1 MKHFIKL
8 LFFVIF
14 LFANSFADAQ
24 DKQLK
29 IDELSTNRKLYP
41 SGLNNIQWMDE
52 TGNYTW
58 IAAGKLVK
66 GNIKSDKKDT
76 ILEVATINA
85 ALKQLSEK
93 EIKRLPAI
101 SWISKNNFTFQANN
115 KIYNYDYAA
124 KNVSVLNKY
133 PEAVE
138 NMDIEPNTYNIAYT
152 IDNNLFVSYRGTEI
166 TVTEDKNIG
175 IVNGQTVHRNEFGI
189 NKGTFWSP
197 KGNLLAYYRM
207 DETMVTDYPLVDIE
221 PRITE
226 LKNIKYPMA
235 GMKSH
240 HVTVAIFDPVTQ
252 KSVFLKTGEPA
263 EQYLTNI
270 SWSPDEKYVYIAV
283 LNRDQNHLKLN
294 KYSVVNGEFVSTL
307 FEEKNDKYVEPE
319 HGMYF
324 LKSNPKQ
331 FLWFSERDGYD
342 HLYLYDD
349 DGKLQKQLTKG
360 NWVVKEIEGFNANGD
375 KVFISATKDSPLD
388 NNIYVVDIKSGGIKM
403 LTTTKGTHSVIFDK
417 AGKNILDIFSNT
429 EIANKIQVLNADGK
443 VLQQISEDKNPLKD
457 YKLGETSIFTIKA
470 KDGSDL
476 YCRMIKP
483 SNFDSSKK
491 YPAII
496 YVYGGPHAQLI
507 TNSWLGGAGLF
518 LNYLAQQG
526 YVVFTLD
533 NHGSANRGFAFE
545 SIIHR
550 NCGKQEM
557 EDQMLGVD
565 YLKSLSFVDAS
576 RIGVDGW
583 SYGGFMTISMM
594 LKNPG
599 VFKVATAGGPVID
612 WQWYE
617 IMYGERY
624 MDTPEQN
631 PEGYKN
637 ASLLNYVD
645 KLEGK
650 LLVIQGGVD
659 NTVVPQHSSSFLKK
673 CIDLNKQLDYFI
685 YPTHEHNVRGIDRG
699 HLYHK
704 IYNYFK
710 QNL

>member
-115 KIYNYDYAA
+115 KIYNYNYAA

-152 IDNNLFVSYRGTEI
+152 MDNNLFVSYRGTEI

-294 KYSVVNGEFVSTL
+294 KYNVVNGEFVSTL

-349 DGKLQKQLTKG
+349 DGKLQKQITKG
-360 NWVVKEIEGFNANGD
+360 NWVVKEI
-375 KVFISATKDSPLD
+375 
-388 NNIYVVDIKSGGIKM
+388 
-403 LTTTKGTHSVIFDK
+403 
-417 AGKNILDIFSNT
+417 
-429 EIANKIQVLNADGK
+429 
-443 VLQQISEDKNPLKD
+443 
-457 YKLGETSIFTIKA
+457 
-470 KDGSDL
+470 
-476 YCRMIKP
+476 
-483 SNFDSSKK
+483 
-491 YPAII
+491 
-496 YVYGGPHAQLI
+496 
-507 TNSWLGGAGLF
+507 
-518 LNYLAQQG
+518 
-526 YVVFTLD
+526 
-533 NHGSANRGFAFE
+533 
-545 SIIHR
+545 
-550 NCGKQEM
+550 
-557 EDQMLGVD
+557 
-565 YLKSLSFVDAS
+565 
-576 RIGVDGW
+576 
-583 SYGGFMTISMM
+583 
-594 LKNPG
+594 
-599 VFKVATAGGPVID
+599 
-612 WQWYE
+612 
-617 IMYGERY
+617 
-624 MDTPEQN
+624 
-631 PEGYKN
+631 
-637 ASLLNYVD
+637 
-645 KLEGK
+645 
-650 LLVIQGGVD
+650 
-659 NTVVPQHSSSFLKK
+659 
-673 CIDLNKQLDYFI
+673 
-685 YPTHEHNVRGIDRG
+685 
-699 HLYHK
+699 
-704 IYNYFK
+704 
-710 QNL
+710 